1 MDQIK
6 EDTNDG
12 RELRELLMEVLKVQ
26 ELILHRVERL
36 EDAIA
41 RLEKK

>member
-6 EDTNDG
+6 EENDN

-36 EDAIA
+36 EDTLAD
-41 RLEKK
+41 LKKK